1 MACVENISCQN
12 KWQSGKTDLTQISQG
27 RKNFSISCF
36 LIKPFLHF
44 PEQFGQLR
52 LTVPPHAAYAPR
64 VGRRKQNQDLPMTA
78 ELWWNQ
84 ADLQLKKCD
93 FLTAQV
99 DRGGTILL
107 PDGRQMGIICMRCKR
122 HCGVSPFDE
131 ILLKVSAPCLQSWAA
146 KELFDTYETRNPSR
160 QQGLQARQ
168 KGKRC
173 HAKCFFSCSKH
184 KAIVLC
190 SPSVSANV
198 DCCKD
203 KLWWTASSTGFTT
216 VLQLWKLFVLRLL

>member
-27 RKNFSISCF
+27 RKKFSISCF

-44 PEQFGQLR
+44 PELFGQLR
-52 LTVPPHAAYAPR
+52 LTVPPHAAHAPR

-107 PDGRQMGIICMRCKR
+107 PDGRQMGIICMWCKR

-131 ILLKVSAPCLQSWAA
+131 ILLKVSAPRLQSWVA
-146 KELFDTYETRNPSR
+146 KELFDTYEIKKTLKAAGPPS
-160 QQGLQARQ
+160 
-168 KGKRC
+168 KGERKEM
-173 HAKCFFSCSKH
+173 SC
-184 KAIVLC
+184 
-190 SPSVSANV
+190 
-198 DCCKD
+198 
-203 KLWWTASSTGFTT
+203 
-216 VLQLWKLFVLRLL
+216 